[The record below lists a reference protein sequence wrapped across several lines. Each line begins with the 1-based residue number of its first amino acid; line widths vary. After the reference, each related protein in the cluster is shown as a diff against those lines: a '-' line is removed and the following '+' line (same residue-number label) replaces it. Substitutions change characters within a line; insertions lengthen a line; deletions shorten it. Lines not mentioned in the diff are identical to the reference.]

1 MTSRN
6 TMSAEFKPACGSTLD
21 GAFEI
26 LTTNAGRSG
35 ISDSSAI
42 GSPVSGILGMS
53 GTVVGIATTLVVV
66 VLVDVLVDDD
76 VCRGGDRGAR
86 GGRRG
91 RVVTAR
97 TGGGDQCDGGEQGG
111 PCGSIHSSLSSAMRS
126 SSGGCVLNH
135 R

>member
-1 MTSRN
+1 
-6 TMSAEFKPACGSTLD
+6 MSAEFKPACGSTLD

-42 GSPVSGILGMS
+42 GSPVSGILGIS

-76 VCRGGDRGAR
+76 DDVAAAI
-86 GGRRG
+86 
-91 RVVTAR
+91 VVLVVDVAAVSSPPE
-97 TGGGDQCDGGEQGG
+97 QAAASSANSGEQGW